1 MLIRSVALFVHIVAM
16 LGLFVGLALEWL
28 SLESLRTSTAREEQR
43 IWTRALRGLPRYMA
57 TAVGLILI
65 SGIYLA
71 ARVGVLDLGWVRVS
85 FGAMLLM
92 GILGGPVLRAPM
104 RILQRAADDDG
115 GGDTPAT
122 VRRHASH
129 PLLRVSLRTRTAV
142 ALAIVYLMIGK
153 PDLCESFLF
162 IAGALALG
170 AAVSMPQR
178 RPHSSAV
185 GAR

>member
-1 MLIRSVALFVHIVAM
+1 MLIRSVALFVHVAAM

-28 SLESLRTSTAREEQR
+28 SLESLLTSTAREEQR
-43 IWTRALRGLPRYMA
+43 VWTRVLRGLPRYMGG
-57 TAVGLILI
+57 AVGLILI

-71 ARVGVLDLGWVRVS
+71 ARVGVLELGWVRAS

-92 GILGGPVLRAPM
+92 GVLGGPVVRAPM
-104 RILQRAADDDG
+104 RAPQRAAADD

-122 VRRHASH
+122 VRRQASH
-129 PLLRVSLRTRTAV
+129 PLLRASLRTRTAV
-142 ALAIVYLMIGK
+142 GLAIVYLMIGK
-153 PDLCESFLF
+153 PDLGVSFLVLV
-162 IAGALALG
+162 GALAIG

-178 RPHSSAV
+178 RPQSSAI

>member
-1 MLIRSVALFVHIVAM
+1 MLIRSIALFVHIVAM

-28 SLESLRTSTAREEQR
+28 SLESLQRMTAAAEVK
-43 IWTRALRGLPRYMA
+43 IWARVMGTLPRYMA
-57 TAVGLILI
+57 MAVGLILI

-71 ARVGVLDLGWVRVS
+71 ARVGVLELGWVRVS

-92 GILGGPVLRAPM
+92 GILGGPVVRSPM
-104 RILQRAADDDG
+104 RALQRAAGDDCG
-115 GGDTPAT
+115 ETPAT

-129 PLLRVSLRTRTAV
+129 ALLRASLRTRMAV
-142 ALAIVYLMIGK
+142 GLAIVYLMIGK
-153 PDLCESFLF
+153 PDLGESFLL
-162 IAGALALG
+162 IAGALAIG

-178 RPHSSAV
+178 RPQSSPA